1 MLLSAFVLILII
13 LIKMPTELY
22 TEDIPYFIKSI
33 VNYVNKIK
41 ELIQQKKKDKEYNKL
56 NKVYQQQR
64 EQLLKEFNT
73 TEI

>member
-41 ELIQQKKKDKEYNKL
+41 ELSQQKKKDKEYNKL